1 MCLFGTSADPPTGEG
16 GHLGI
21 VRHLA
26 SSSSPSCDFDEV
38 RVLPVYRHMYG
49 VSWFWFLGVEMMKIM
64 MMSQSPPPPHRSFV
78 RSFVFIF
85 TRPWHGAPHI
95 IIIWAPSPPPCSFSC
110 THIPLSF
117 SYPPAS
123 RLLLLPRDR

>member
-26 SSSSPSCDFDEV
+26 YSSSSSFDFDEV

-49 VSWFWFLGVEMMKIM
+49 VS
-64 MMSQSPPPPHRSFV
+64 
-78 RSFVFIF
+78 
-85 TRPWHGAPHI
+85 
-95 IIIWAPSPPPCSFSC
+95 
-110 THIPLSF
+110 
-117 SYPPAS
+117 
-123 RLLLLPRDR
+123 

>member
-1 MCLFGTSADPPTGEG
+1 MSHRHHHQGRGMRRRRVCLFGTSADPPTGEG

-49 VSWFWFLGVEMMKIM
+49 VSWF
-64 MMSQSPPPPHRSFV
+64 
-78 RSFVFIF
+78 
-85 TRPWHGAPHI
+85 
-95 IIIWAPSPPPCSFSC
+95 
-110 THIPLSF
+110 
-117 SYPPAS
+117 
-123 RLLLLPRDR
+123 